1 MAHPQP
7 SPGDSVTRFLRM
19 LAPLPTE
26 VEVVAGS
33 GDPARVLLADV
44 EGDRIIAYGPQLF
57 MQIGL
62 TMTAQLR
69 DAGGGGYDV
78 VLSVAECYFQAG
90 DQTLMHLEVRSI
102 DERPGERDAPR
113 ARVSDSA
120 LLTVIR
126 STRMHPGHEFQV
138 RLADLSADGVAFL
151 TELSLAIGDVV
162 RVEAGVDGRPFSAEA
177 RIVRLDPASFGRARV
192 GCELI
197 ELGTQAREAIGR
209 IAERF
214 DEGSA
219 GERRP
224 RDGGASVHHLAELRG
239 LQTRLNE
246 QRQSREG

>member
-1 MAHPQP
+1 MAYPLP
-7 SPGDSVTRFLRM
+7 SSDDSVTRFLRM

-26 VEVVAGS
+26 IEVVAGS

-44 EGDRIIAYGPQLF
+44 EGGRIVAYGPQLF
-57 MQIGL
+57 MRVGL
-62 TMTAQLR
+62 TMTASLR
-69 DAGGGGYDV
+69 DSGGGGYDV

-120 LLTVIR
+120 SLTVIR
-126 STRMHPGHEFQV
+126 STRMHPGHQFQV

-151 TELSLAIGDVV
+151 TELSLATGDIV
-162 RVEAGVDGRPFSAEA
+162 RVEAGVDGRPFSAQA
-177 RIVRLDPASFGRARV
+177 RVVRLDPASFGRSRV

-197 ELGTQAREAIGR
+197 ELSPQAREAIGR
-209 IAERF
+209 AAERF

-224 RDGGASVHHLAELRG
+224 QDGGGEVRQLAELRG

-246 QRQSREG
+246 QRRPGEG